1 MELDKDFREFIEL
14 LNEHKVKYL
23 IIGGYAVNFHGYP
36 RYTKDID
43 FWLWMTKPNIKK
55 LIKAIQEFGFGG
67 LNLEI
72 EDFMTP
78 ENIIQLG
85 YEPYRI
91 DILVDV
97 EGIDF
102 EECYERRTEAELDGT
117 KVKFLSLR
125 DLITAKKKAGRLQDL
140 ADAEQLEKLEKK
152 KNKNETEQSTKRQ

>member
-14 LNEHKVKYL
+14 LNEHEVKYL

-43 FWLWMTKPNIKK
+43 FWLWMTQPNIKN
-55 LIKAIQEFGFGG
+55 LIKAIQGFGFGG
-67 LNLEI
+67 LNLKM
-72 EDFMTP
+72 EDFMNP

-91 DILVDV
+91 DLLVDV
-97 EGIDF
+97 EGVDF
-102 EECYERRTEAELDGT
+102 EECYKRRIETELDGT
-117 KVKFLSLR
+117 EVKFLSLR

-152 KNKNETEQSTKRQ
+152 E

>member
-23 IIGGYAVNFHGYP
+23 VIGGYAVNFHGYP

-43 FWLWMTKPNIKK
+43 FWLWMTKENIQN
-55 LIKAIQEFGFGG
+55 LIQVIQQFGFED
-67 LNLEI
+67 LNLGI
-72 EDFMTP
+72 EDFMSP

-91 DILVDV
+91 DLLVEVDGV
-97 EGIDF
+97 NF
-102 EECYERRTEAELDGT
+102 EECFERRTEAELDGID
-117 KVKFLSLR
+117 VKFLSLQ

-140 ADAEQLEKLEKK
+140 ADAEQLEKLKG
-152 KNKNETEQSTKRQ
+152 KNMENENEI